1 MEKEKPK
8 PGSIE
13 SRWRADADEDLFE
26 VLTESGTTEEEEEDE
41 KLPE

>member
-26 VLTESGTTEEEEEDE
+26 VLTESGTIPEED
-41 KLPE
+41 PEENVLQ